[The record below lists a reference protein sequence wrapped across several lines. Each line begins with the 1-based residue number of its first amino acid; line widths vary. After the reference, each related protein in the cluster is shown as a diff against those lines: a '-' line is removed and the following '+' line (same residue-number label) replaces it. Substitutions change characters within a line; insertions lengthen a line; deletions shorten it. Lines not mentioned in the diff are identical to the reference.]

1 MKYFVSIFAIKKI
14 FHLCLVGSIV
24 TLDMLRIG
32 SHRSA
37 FKAFGG
43 YIPPNI
49 VRKPEKKVK
58 SDYKKTKGIRERIDV
73 NAIEKSALIP
83 SPVPKN

>member
-1 MKYFVSIFAIKKI
+1 LKYFDPIFAIKKT
-14 FHLCLVGSIV
+14 FYLCLVGSKV

-49 VRKPEKKVK
+49 VRIPEKKVK
-58 SDYKKTKGIRERIDV
+58 SDYKKTKEIRERIDV
-73 NAIEKSALIP
+73 KAIEKSALIP
-83 SPVPKN
+83 SPIPRN